1 MVDFILPSRFREEEE
16 EEIKKKSNFILPE
29 SFKNEVSTI
38 PSVEE
43 EKKDKRSWY
52 TPVVSA
58 VAGVPSGAIKAVEG
72 VISLGTTLA
81 DLGLGTNMTREV
93 EEYFDNDAI
102 FSKLEDLA
110 DDSWTG
116 KVTSILTQF
125 GVPGGIAMKAAT
137 RLSKAK
143 NAGSLS
149 TFMRRAPTTGK
160 ALATGLAEAA
170 VYDDELGTLGDAF
183 NFGFTQSTKDVGQ
196 QGRSEAWRRLKNR
209 LKFGVEGAVTAG
221 LFDKIILPVG
231 GAAIKGVG
239 KAIGSRGDTT
249 FLKSMSG
256 DFLHNPKNKA
266 VVEKADGTFESI
278 EIQDGWQFNKNNILR
293 WADKWIGGS
302 LRAAGLT
309 PRAAFDAGKRMV
321 AEGRA
326 QMGQVAR
333 LTNELGQAVD
343 QLVDPQ
349 KFTKGGIHRHLDE
362 HGVATRNDIME
373 DIHGYLTTRDEKVS
387 ANILERIK
395 GRVKPGVYSQQNM
408 NEVVIGMKNIRDHVD
423 LLSKQLAEN
432 PLAITHSDDFVQV
445 VADNVGEYLTRSYK
459 AFGADKKDYI
469 ANLSRSPEGR
479 AIIDKAKGF
488 IASKNPKYGEVI
500 KDADGVIV
508 GFKALDETADIAMN
522 NQIRLILEGG
532 NTGTVR
538 GVLAKNKALDDA
550 VFKSETNLP
559 PEIKALLGE
568 VKDPLKQYGESVAKI
583 QGFLGS
589 AKYFQKLKD
598 IGENKFFFK
607 GETVGEGGLL
617 FNAPIRS
624 SQWNPL
630 DGYYTTPEILQSI
643 DRLTQE
649 AADPSFA
656 MSMYNTLL
664 LGPKALTQEAKTT
677 LSPITHMR
685 NVISAL
691 AFTGMNGNFFRPA
704 MFIEDFKRAF
714 QVTKTAAKGQLEGDF
729 GKRLFDKGFK
739 SAEDFKQFV
748 DDYQKYQRL
757 GIVNTAARLGD
768 LKKTLDEISTG
779 FEHLTE
785 GGKKNTLLTSLANK
799 FKWADPYRKGART
812 LYQAEDDI
820 YKIQNFLSERK
831 KFDEVFRPEFARNPA
846 RFIDDAKRFD
856 IDLAA
861 NPRQFDDYLDEYAAD
876 IVKNNIPNYDYVG
889 RLVQGLRKLPFGNFV
904 AFPAEVIRTGIN
916 TAVRGMREFRDPLT
930 KGIGMQRLGGVALFG
945 LGSGK
950 LMTEVG
956 QAITGVT
963 NEQLNALREYLPEW
977 SQNSDIIPVKQD
989 GQLYFIDYSHI
1000 NAYDALTR
1008 PFQTV
1013 MNELSKGS
1021 INEENFAQN
1030 MTSAIAKGL
1039 GELSKPF
1046 VSEAIFTDFVLDIY
1060 ARNGV
1065 TKEGYQVFSPEDD
1078 LGTKASKVFTAG
1090 MKTFLPGSL
1099 PQFYRMGLGIT
1110 GGLDARDRKYKFF
1123 NEFPGAFGF
1132 RITDPF
1138 IEDSIQFKLSEF
1150 NSANKE
1156 AKRMITRDI
1165 LKGAIGPGD
1174 AEELYM
1180 RANKVKL
1187 NADRKLLKSIEA
1199 AKLLG
1204 MSNQKINKV
1213 LKERLSSD
1221 ERRSILNNK
1230 FRPIKLSDFVK
1241 KELRDKGKI
1250 RGLKDFYVN
1259 INKSINNSYKNLIG
1273 TNIFSDP
1280 KSIFK
1285 GGIKYMGYGSRFMEG
1300 PIGGGEPTSLV
1311 TTPSFTFDQGVTPAN
1326 INAPKTSEFI
1336 LPSNL
1341 SSKSIPTQGALL
1353 NPSDTSQLAKSG
1365 DIDITEAIAARRT

>member
-1 MVDFILPSRFREEEE
+1 
-16 EEIKKKSNFILPE
+16 
-29 SFKNEVSTI
+29 
-38 PSVEE
+38 
-43 EKKDKRSWY
+43 
-52 TPVVSA
+52 
-58 VAGVPSGAIKAVEG
+58 
-72 VISLGTTLA
+72 
-81 DLGLGTNMTREV
+81 
-93 EEYFDNDAI
+93 
-102 FSKLEDLA
+102 
-110 DDSWTG
+110 
-116 KVTSILTQF
+116 
-125 GVPGGIAMKAAT
+125 MKAAT
-137 RLSKAK
+137 KLSKAK

-149 TFMRRAPTTGK
+149 NFMRRAPTTGK

-183 NFGFTQSTKDVGQ
+183 NFGPTQSTKDVGQ
-196 QGRSEAWRRLKNR
+196 EGRSEAWRRMKNR

-231 GAAIKGVG
+231 GATVRGIG
-239 KAIGSRGDTT
+239 KAIGSKGDTT

-256 DFLHNPKNKA
+256 DFIHNPKNKA

-349 KFTKGGIHRHLDE
+349 QFTKGGIHKHLDE
-362 HGVATRNDIME
+362 QGIATRNDIME

-408 NEVVIGMKNIRDHVD
+408 NEVINGMKNIRGHVD
-423 LLSKQLAEN
+423 LLSKELAKN

-459 AFGADKKDYI
+459 AFGADKKEYI

-479 AIIDKAKGF
+479 SIIDRAKGF
-488 IASKNPKYGEVI
+488 IASKNPNYGEAI
-500 KDADGVIV
+500 RNADGEII
-508 GFKALDETADIAMN
+508 GFKALDETADLAMN

-559 PEIKALLGE
+559 PEIKGLLGE
-568 VKDPLKQYGESVAKI
+568 VKDPLKQYAESVSKI

-598 IGENKFFFK
+598 IGENKFFFNPASK
-607 GETVGEGGLL
+607 GGVVGEGDLL
-617 FNAPIRS
+617 FNAKIES

-630 DGYYTTPEILQSI
+630 DGWYTTPEILKSV

-656 MSMYNTLL
+656 MQMYNTLL

-704 MFIEDFKRAF
+704 MFVEDFKRAF
-714 QVTKTAAKGQLEGDF
+714 QVTKTAAKSQLEGDF
-729 GKRLFDKGFK
+729 GKRLFEKGFN
-739 SAEDFKQFV
+739 SAEDMKQFV

-757 GIVNTAARLGD
+757 GIVNTAARMGD
-768 LKKTLDEISTG
+768 LKKTLDEISTS
-779 FEHLTE
+779 FDHLTE

-820 YKIQNFLSERK
+820 YKIQNFLSEK
-831 KFDEVFRPEFARNPA
+831 NKFKEVFTPEFARNPA

-861 NPRQFDDYLDEYAAD
+861 NPGQFDDYLDEYAAE
-876 IVKNNIPNYDYVG
+876 IVRNNIPNYDYVG

-916 TAVRGMREFRDPLT
+916 TAVRGMREFKDPLT

-963 NEQLNALREYLPEW
+963 NEQMNALREYLPEW

-1008 PFQTV
+1008 PFQTI
-1013 MNELSKGS
+1013 MNELSEGS

-1030 MTSAIAKGL
+1030 MTSAVAKGL
-1039 GELSKPF
+1039 GELAQPF

-1065 TKEGYQVFSPEDD
+1065 TKEGYQVFDAQDD

-1099 PQFYRMGLGIT
+1099 NQFYRMGLGAT

-1138 IEDSIQFKLSEF
+1138 IEDSIQFKLSQF
-1150 NSANKE
+1150 NEDNE
-1156 AKRMITRDI
+1156 AAKKIITRDI
-1165 LKGAIGPGD
+1165 LKGAIGPED
-1174 AEELYM
+1174 AAELYA
-1180 RANKVKL
+1180 RANGVKL
-1187 NADRKLLKSIEA
+1187 NADRELLKAINA

-1204 MSNQKINKV
+1204 MSDKKINKV
-1213 LKERLSSD
+1213 LKERLSSA
-1221 ERRSILNNK
+1221 ERRSIMNNK
-1230 FRPIKLSDFVK
+1230 FRPIKLSSFVK
-1241 KELRDKGKI
+1241 KKLKEKERV

-1259 INKSINNSYKNLIG
+1259 INKSVNNTYQDLIG
-1273 TNIFSDP
+1273 TKIFDNP
-1280 KSIFK
+1280 DSIFR
-1285 GGIKYMGYGSRFMEG
+1285 GGDKYMGYGSRFIEG
-1300 PIGGGEPTSLV
+1300 PMGTGEATPLT
-1311 TTPSFTFDQGVTPAN
+1311 TTPSFTFDKGVTPAN
-1326 INAPKTSEFI
+1326 INAPKTPEFI

-1341 SSKSIPTQGALL
+1341 SSTNTINQGALL
-1353 NPSDTSQLAKSG
+1353 TPSDTSQLAKSG